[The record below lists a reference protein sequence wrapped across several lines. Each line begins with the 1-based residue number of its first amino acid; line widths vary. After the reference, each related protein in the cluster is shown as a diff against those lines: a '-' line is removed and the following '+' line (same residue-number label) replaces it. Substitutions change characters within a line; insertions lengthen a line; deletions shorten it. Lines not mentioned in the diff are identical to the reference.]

1 MNIGTYVGEITT
13 TPEEGYRGGQCME
26 LLSVVSV

>member
-13 TPEEGYRGGQCME
+13 TAERGYRGGQYME
-26 LLSVVSV
+26 LLSVVLV